1 MRIHFQR
8 LFLAL
13 SIGAMGAICIAPSVP
28 RAQSA
33 QKPAKKGKAPAKKAA
48 PATAPAPAPLPDPPL
63 PVQQAQKLGLTQ
75 CLGMVDQISRGTLNS
90 QYDVQSGWN
99 GQAPAQHVFQS
110 VAVVERPEVMP
121 ANGLA
126 AIIATPTPGGTCDGV
141 AVQVF
146 PLASDC
152 GTAQKYMQSAGSTP
166 TPILNTQIMI
176 DRDGKRVFLLPGVNK
191 TCIAVSVDSSFGTAA
206 TPAAPAPVPM
216 PQSTPQAAI
225 PLPTPAPPASP
236 IPLPAPAATPSSIL
250 PTPDSSSILPT
261 AQPAK

>member
-1 MRIHFQR
+1 MRIQLQR

-13 SIGAMGAICIAPSVP
+13 SLGAMGTACIAPSAP
-28 RAQSA
+28 QAQTA
-33 QKPAKKGKAPAKKAA
+33 QKPGKKGKAPAKKAA
-48 PATAPAPAPLPDPPL
+48 PAVAPAPAPLPEPPL
-63 PVQQAQKLGLTQ
+63 PVQQAQKLGMTQ
-75 CLGMVDQISRGTLNS
+75 CLGMVDQMSRGALNN

-99 GQAPAQHVFQS
+99 GQAPTQHVFQS
-110 VAVVERPEVMP
+110 VAVIERPEVMP

-176 DRDGKRVFLLPGVNK
+176 DRAGKRVFLLPGVNK

-206 TPAAPAPVPM
+206 APATAPVPM
-216 PQSTPQAAI
+216 PHSTPQAAI
-225 PLPTPAPPASP
+225 PLPTPAPSASP
-236 IPLPAPAATPSSIL
+236 IPLPAPAATPSAIV

-261 AQPAK
+261 AQPTK